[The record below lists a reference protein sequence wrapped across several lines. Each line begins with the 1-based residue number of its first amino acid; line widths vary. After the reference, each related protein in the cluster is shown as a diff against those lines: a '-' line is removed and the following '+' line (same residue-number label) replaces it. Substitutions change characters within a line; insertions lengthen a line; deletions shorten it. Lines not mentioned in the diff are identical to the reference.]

1 MKEPQIGELWIH
13 RRTGY
18 IVIVKS
24 LYTIDSEWRD
34 GSTLWRENRGI
45 TIVKTIRTRDQYELD
60 EPIGMFTWEYKRL
73 N

>member
-18 IVIVKS
+18 TVIVKS
-24 LYTIDSEWRD
+24 LYTIKNTVWGDADNS
-34 GSTLWRENRGI
+34 L
-45 TIVKTIRTRDQYELD
+45 TIVKTIRTRDQYEMD
-60 EPIGMFTWEYKRL
+60 EPIGMFTWEYERL

>member
-18 IVIVKS
+18 TVIVKS
-24 LYTIDSEWRD
+24 LYTINAKAH
-34 GSTLWRENRGI
+34 REDADNSL
-45 TIVKTIRTRDQYELD
+45 TIVKTIRTQDQYEMD
-60 EPIGMFTWEYKRL
+60 EPIGMFTWEYERL